1 MANEK
6 AVQEFRV
13 PTDLLKQFQSE
24 VRFVP
29 RELHPNGYIIFDRMM
44 LQKVLL
50 SDDARVRKELVEQLE
65 RLEKNGGQLVIV
77 SK

>member
-1 MANEK
+1 MANER
-6 AVQEFRV
+6 AVPEFRV
-13 PTDLLKQFQSE
+13 PTDLLKQFQAE

-50 SDDARVRKELVEQLE
+50 SDDARLRKELVEQLE
-65 RLEKNGGQLVIV
+65 RLDKNGGQLVIM

>member
-1 MANEK
+1 MSIEREPK
-6 AVQEFRV
+6 EFKV
-13 PTDLLKQFQSE
+13 PTDLLKQFHSE

-44 LQKVLL
+44 LEKVLL
-50 SDDARVRKELVEQLE
+50 SDDVKARKELVEQLE
-65 RLEKNGGQLVIV
+65 RLDKNGGQLVIM